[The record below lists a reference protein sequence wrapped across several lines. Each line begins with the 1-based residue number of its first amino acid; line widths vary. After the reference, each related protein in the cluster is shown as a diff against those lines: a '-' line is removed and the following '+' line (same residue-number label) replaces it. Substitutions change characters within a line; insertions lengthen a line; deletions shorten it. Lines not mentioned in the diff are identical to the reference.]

1 MTIVYKVFHVGED
14 GTLESAWVY
23 STEHNHT
30 YRVGDVTLPRV
41 GRLAAFEDLEA
52 AMAWIIQGEE
62 IWECDGEDPITLF
75 RIPNTCLVNYP
86 IQTFWDHVKDHQYG

>member
-14 GTLESAWVY
+14 GTLESAWVH

-52 AMAWIIQGEE
+52 AMAWTIQDEE

-75 RIPNTCLVNYP
+75 GVPMFSRVSYP
-86 IQTFWDHVKDHQYG
+86 I